1 MLIFAENQFM
11 TRRMRIAHL
20 VGTGLSA
27 VMTGVL
33 VLTWLLV
40 ADASDKSPL
49 VARWWLPLIAL
60 VSLGTSLMLQ
70 IRIRVDTTQYCV
82 QLWPWPIKTKIPV
95 AEITAACIG
104 TVRPFREFG
113 GWGYRARPGRRL
125 YSLGGRHGVTV
136 EYQHKNKPRKLTVTT
151 QQADGLLSALQKN

>member
-11 TRRMRIAHL
+11 TRRMRIVYL
-20 VGTGLSA
+20 IGLGLS
-27 VMTGVL
+27 VTITGV
-33 VLTWLLV
+33 VTLLWAL
-40 ADASDKSPL
+40 ADDAATKSPL
-49 VARWWLPLIAL
+49 VERWWLLAVL
-60 VSLGTSLMLQ
+60 LASLATSLMLQ
-70 IRIRVDTTQYCV
+70 IRVRVDATHYCV
-82 QLWPWPIKTKIPV
+82 QLWLWPVKTKILV
-95 AEITAACIG
+95 AEITDAHIG

-125 YSLGGRHGVTV
+125 YSLGGRNGVTV